1 MAFLS
6 TDNQAAINRTRDAC
20 NTRNRGI
27 FWHIP
32 EEAPAC
38 ASMPAGNMTK
48 VMEECC
54 NGALVTQYADG
65 CGIYCL
71 ANGQDPYKLGDC
83 IHNQNA
89 YGLYGFCT
97 LGYLNSTTTGSKS
110 TSSDTATSTASPAAS
125 TSPNAAITNQPI
137 FKSGLGLI
145 ALLFGSAFMA
155 VI

>member
-6 TDNQAAINRTRDAC
+6 TDNQAAINRTRDDC
-20 NTRNRGI
+20 NTRNRGL

-38 ASMPAGNMTK
+38 AYMPGGNMTK

-54 NGALVTQYADG
+54 NGASVIPYADG

-83 IHNQNA
+83 ITNQNA

-97 LGYLNSTTTGSKS
+97 LDDFNSTTTGSKS
-110 TSSDTATSTASPAAS
+110 PSSGTATSTASPAAS

-137 FKSGLGLI
+137 SKSGLGLI
-145 ALLFGSAFMA
+145 ALLFGSALMA

>member
-6 TDNQAAINRTRDAC
+6 TDNEAAINRTRGAC

-32 EEAPAC
+32 VEAPAC
-38 ASMPAGNMTK
+38 ASMPAGNMAK

-54 NGALVTQYADG
+54 NGASVTQYADG

-83 IHNQNA
+83 IHDQNA
-89 YGLYGFCT
+89 YGLYSFCT
-97 LGYLNSTTTGSKS
+97 LGYSNSTTSSSKS
-110 TSSDTATSTASPAAS
+110 TSSDTTTSTASPVSS
-125 TSPNAAITNQPI
+125 TSPNAATTNQPI
-137 FKSGLGLI
+137 SKSGLGLT